1 MSYNNG
7 MTNIKLLQDKL
18 KAALNVQAV
27 ADASKNKAVQ
37 RIAKATKPVS
47 RRTLD
52 RIIHGQT
59 INIRLETYNT
69 IVAALD
75 KVKSAK

>member
-1 MSYNNG
+1 MR
-7 MTNIKLLQDKL
+7 MTNIKELQARL
-18 KAALNVQAV
+18 IQTANVQTV

-69 IVAALD
+69 IVASLD
-75 KVKSAK
+75 KVEAAK

>member
-1 MSYNNG
+1 MSYNVR
-7 MTNIKLLQDKL
+7 MTNIKELQARL
-18 KAALNVQAV
+18 IQTANVQAV
-27 ADASKNKAVQ
+27 ADASKNKTVQ
-37 RIAKATKPVS
+37 RIAKAIKPVS

-75 KVKSAK
+75 KVEAAK